1 MKSERRRER
10 DRYRKERKRERIRVE
25 GTGERDR
32 RGMIVREG
40 GRRERDERVKET
52 LFHRKS
58 QREGTA
64 RGRTGGREVQ
74 GETG

>member
-1 MKSERRRER
+1 M
-10 DRYRKERKRERIRVE
+10 V
-25 GTGERDR
+25 GE
-32 RGMIVREG
+32 
-40 GRRERDERVKET
+40 RERDERVKET

>member
-1 MKSERRRER
+1 MVGERERER
-10 DRYRKERKRERIRVE
+10 DK
-25 GTGERDR
+25 
-32 RGMIVREG
+32 
-40 GRRERDERVKET
+40 RVKET